1 MQSLI
6 LALILMAPMQAATSR
21 TMDESVPPGENF
33 DKAEFR
39 LWLPEGVPTVRAIV
53 IMTPGSN
60 GDGRSDVESAGW
72 QEFAIKNKVALIG
85 CRFTDKPH
93 DQGFIEE
100 YVNVSRGSGKALET
114 ALSAFAQRSKHS
126 ELATAPLLLWGM
138 SAGGQFNY
146 EFVAWR
152 PERVAAFVVNKGGIY
167 YSALL
172 SREARNVP
180 GMLFV
185 GGKDMD
191 SRISTITGLFAV
203 NRRGGALWALAN
215 EPGAAHVVGRSL
227 ELARMFFEDVLS
239 ARVAATLRPMSE
251 KDGFVADLKTKT
263 FQPAGTSSPADHST
277 AWLPTERVARAW
289 HAMESGEDF
298 ER

>member
-1 MQSLI
+1 
-6 LALILMAPMQAATSR
+6 
-21 TMDESVPPGENF
+21 
-33 DKAEFR
+33 
-39 LWLPEGVPTVRAIV
+39 
-53 IMTPGSN
+53 
-60 GDGRSDVESAGW
+60 
-72 QEFAIKNKVALIG
+72 
-85 CRFTDKPH
+85 
-93 DQGFIEE
+93 
-100 YVNVSRGSGKALET
+100 
-114 ALSAFAQRSKHS
+114 
-126 ELATAPLLLWGM
+126 
-138 SAGGQFNY
+138 
-146 EFVAWR
+146 
-152 PERVAAFVVNKGGIY
+152 
-167 YSALL
+167 
-172 SREARNVP
+172 
-180 GMLFV
+180 
-185 GGKDMD
+185 MD